1 MREKI
6 IIGLL
11 KAVAALPLAALY
23 LLADFIYFVVYY
35 LVGYRKAIV
44 RKNLFEAFP
53 EKTPEQLKKI
63 EKEYYHFLGDMI
75 VETVKLLHIS
85 DAEMRKRVEVTNPEV
100 VEECIGRGENVVL
113 LLSHYGNW
121 EWVQEI
127 SKYLSDTTF
136 KATIYH
142 PLKSELWNE
151 VYMKIRGR
159 WHSHLLPQWT
169 AAKTLLNRD
178 NQPWV
183 CGFIA
188 DGRPR
193 NKKDAC
199 TVEFL
204 QHHTYV
210 IYGPEVIGR
219 KIGAE
224 FFFLEMERVRRGHY
238 RITFHHLEPEGE
250 GEFPITMAFWSK
262 FEKVVQKSPAYWLW
276 SHKRWK

>member
-1 MREKI
+1 M
-6 IIGLL
+6 
-11 KAVAALPLAALY
+11 KAVAILPLRLLY
-23 LLADFIYFVVYY
+23 ILADFAYIVLYY
-35 LVGYRKAIV
+35 LIGYRKKVV
-44 RKNLFEAFP
+44 RKNLSEAFP
-53 EKTPEQLKKI
+53 EKTSGEIKKI
-63 EKEYYHFLGDMI
+63 EKEYYRFLCDTI

-85 DAEMRKRVEVTNPEV
+85 DSEMKKRVEVTNPEV
-100 VEECIGRGENVVL
+100 VEQCIGKGENVVL

-127 SKYLSDTTF
+127 SPYFSDNTF

-142 PLKSELWNE
+142 PLKSKLWDE
-151 VYMKIRGR
+151 IYLKIRGR
-159 WHSHLLPQWT
+159 WKSHMLPLWT
-169 AAKTLLNRD
+169 AAKTLLNKD

-193 NKKDAC
+193 NRKEAC
-199 TVEFL
+199 AVEFL
-204 QHHTYV
+204 HHHTYA

-224 FFFLEMERVRRGHY
+224 FFFLEMERVRRGY
-238 RITFHHLEPEGE
+238 YKITFHRLEPEGE
-250 GEFPITMAFWSK
+250 GEFPITRAFWRQ
-262 FEKVVQKSPAYWLW
+262 FEKVVKKAPAYWLW